1 MPFRR
6 AYRNALLHLSLDA
19 INKSRRFN
27 NSPLIA
33 VYIFLASLISTRNSE
48 STVMDV
54 QSSRV
59 VPDGGYGWIVVAAV
73 ALINVSVQ

>member
-1 MPFRR
+1 
-6 AYRNALLHLSLDA
+6 
-19 INKSRRFN
+19 
-27 NSPLIA
+27 
-33 VYIFLASLISTRNSE
+33 
-48 STVMDV
+48 MDV